1 MATTDIKKVVILG
14 GGAAGL
20 LIAMKLGPEK
30 KKHGIDVTLVD
41 CKVETRHLEIKR
53 YTNEN
58 ACILLCYSHFSN
70 IHRALSLYCTSQLMI
85 NFKSTSTESQ
95 QIIHHFYPIMESTL
109 CLEWWMISM
118 SKRVRVYIQ
127 CIMHRADI
135 YRFLCTTLLVPVIL
149 KGGQELTYD
158 IAAICTG
165 SFYHD
170 PWKIPCQD
178 NNEDATNEPH
188 LMQLSNRLDYL
199 REKRDQ
205 YKAAQSIL
213 CIGAGPV
220 GVEVATEIACRA
232 PQKQV
237 TLVSATDAVLS
248 GGSLGDGAKR
258 VLDRLD
264 SVKLILGEKAQPN
277 QDQPMIFKTSE
288 THQEIHCDL
297 AYTCTGIRP
306 NTRFLEKSH
315 ASWLDDKK
323 HVRVDPFF
331 QVERDA
337 GDGNIFAIGDVNN
350 MDEPKLFFTAHMQ
363 AVHFARNVKNLFR
376 GAAVQPYC
384 GCQISMVVSLGPSH
398 AIGSISGIVLNGWPL
413 GLHKGSKLAA
423 LAKHVIERISMND
436 FNTKETANDLIYHTH
451 EKGHLF
457 QKLIT
462 AIIRRSHSTSD

>member
-1 MATTDIKKVVILG
+1 MVDDITEQAGKGVYNGVCMGRIFIYAIVCTT
-14 GGAAGL
+14 
-20 LIAMKLGPEK
+20 
-30 KKHGIDVTLVD
+30 TLV
-41 CKVETRHLEIKR
+41 
-53 YTNEN
+53 
-58 ACILLCYSHFSN
+58 S
-70 IHRALSLYCTSQLMI
+70 
-85 NFKSTSTESQ
+85 
-95 QIIHHFYPIMESTL
+95 
-109 CLEWWMISM
+109 
-118 SKRVRVYIQ
+118 
-127 CIMHRADI
+127 
-135 YRFLCTTLLVPVIL
+135 VIL
-149 KGGQELTYD
+149 KGGQELIYD

-170 PWKIPCQD
+170 PWKIPCQ
-178 NNEDATNEPH
+178 NNNDATNEPH
-188 LMQLSNRLDYL
+188 LMQWASRLDFL
-199 REKRDQ
+199 REKRDE

-232 PQKQV
+232 PEKQV

-264 SVKLILGEKAQPN
+264 SVKLILGEKAEPN
-277 QDQPMIFKTSE
+277 QDTPMIFKTSE

-306 NTRFLEKSH
+306 NTQFLEKSH
-315 ASWLDDKK
+315 AGWLDDKK
-323 HVRVDPFF
+323 HIRVDPFF
-331 QVERDA
+331 QVERDT

-363 AVHFARNVKNLFR
+363 AVHFARNVKNLFK

-384 GCQISMVVSLGPSH
+384 GCQLSMVVSLGPSH

-436 FNTKETANDLIYHTH
+436 FNTKETANDLIYYTH

-457 QKLIT
+457 QKLISG
-462 AIIRRSHSTSD
+462 IIRRSTNTSDWTHTYVIKCF

>member
-41 CKVETRHLEIKR
+41 CKSFFE
-53 YTNEN
+53 YTPSLISVLYEPTDDQFQKHFHRITADYPSFLSNYGVNFVLGMVDDINEQ
-58 ACILLCYSHFSN
+58 
-70 IHRALSLYCTSQLMI
+70 T
-85 NFKSTSTESQ
+85 
-95 QIIHHFYPIMESTL
+95 
-109 CLEWWMISM
+109 
-118 SKRVRVYIQ
+118 
-127 CIMHRADI
+127 
-135 YRFLCTTLLVPVIL
+135 VIL

>member
-1 MATTDIKKVVILG
+1 MLGMVDDITEQKGMLRTFI
-14 GGAAGL
+14 
-20 LIAMKLGPEK
+20 
-30 KKHGIDVTLVD
+30 
-41 CKVETRHLEIKR
+41 
-53 YTNEN
+53 
-58 ACILLCYSHFSN
+58 YS
-70 IHRALSLYCTSQLMI
+70 IVLMQLM
-85 NFKSTSTESQ
+85 
-95 QIIHHFYPIMESTL
+95 
-109 CLEWWMISM
+109 
-118 SKRVRVYIQ
+118 
-127 CIMHRADI
+127 
-135 YRFLCTTLLVPVIL
+135 PVIL

-165 SFYHD
+165 SFYHE

-178 NNEDATNEPH
+178 NNDATQEPH
-188 LMQLSNRLDYL
+188 LMQWTNRLDYL

-237 TLVSATDAVLS
+237 TLVSATDTVLG

-258 VLDRLD
+258 VLQRLD
-264 SVKLILGEKAQPN
+264 SVNLILGEKAQPVH
-277 QDQPMIFKTSE
+277 QDDNNTTFQTYE
-288 THQEIHCDL
+288 THREIHCDL

-306 NTRFLEKSH
+306 NTQFLEESH
-315 ASWLDDKK
+315 AHWLDDRK
-323 HVRVDPFF
+323 HIRVDPYF
-331 QVERDA
+331 QVERES
-337 GDGNIFAIGDVNN
+337 GNGNIFAIGDVNN

-376 GAAVQPYC
+376 GATVQPYC
-384 GCQISMVVSLGPSH
+384 GCQLSMVVSLGPSH

-423 LAKHVIERISMND
+423 LAKHMIERISMND
-436 FNTKETANDLIYHTH
+436 FNTKGIANDLIYYTH

-462 AIIRRSHSTSD
+462 TIIRRSSNNSTSD